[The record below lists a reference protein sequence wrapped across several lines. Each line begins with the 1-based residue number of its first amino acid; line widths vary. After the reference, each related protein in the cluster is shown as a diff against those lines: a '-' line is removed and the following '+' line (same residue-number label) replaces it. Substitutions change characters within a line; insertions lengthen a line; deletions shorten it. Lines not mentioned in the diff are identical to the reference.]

1 MLLGSVPSYIGGSP
15 TILVI
20 GVTYTKKMNTISAT
34 KTLYLEEAASM
45 VEQAL
50 IIWIGALAVTYRNA
64 KGGDVIAAVMGNIFG
79 KMVALVES
87 SGCGKST
94 IISLVERFYDLI
106 PPKIGQTE
114 LQLSGGQKQRN
125 VIARAILKNPLIL
138 LLDEATSAFDSNS
151 EKLAQDALEK
161 AMRARTVILTA
172 HRMSTV
178 TNADIIA
185 VVENGKV
192 TKTGTHHSLLYYSKF
207 CKNLFSIQNM
217 GQIHKSRKKRSCK
230 GSIAAAF
237 AGVSKLFV
245 GFFIIIRG
253 LAYYNKDAK
262 QIVGKYSIAF
272 FSNRIACIVHAY
284 PGQHYFYGV
293 VGEMAMGNLRQ
304 ALYSENKEKKNAYTM
319 ELKEAQI
326 QKPNKKRFTETLI
339 VCNGTTILPMLPSC
353 ESR

>member
-1 MLLGSVPSYIGGSP
+1 M
-15 TILVI
+15 
-20 GVTYTKKMNTISAT
+20 
-34 KTLYLEEAASM
+34 
-45 VEQAL
+45 Q
-50 IIWIGALAVTYRNA
+50 
-64 KGGDVIAAVMGNIFG
+64 
-79 KMVALVES
+79 
-87 SGCGKST
+87 
-94 IISLVERFYDLI
+94 
-106 PPKIGQTE
+106 IGQTE